1 MDWYERSVTDPTI
14 SLTAFGI
21 ERIGGT
27 SVSFAEG
34 ILSQE
39 KTCHIARTVCVWPSY
54 WTAR

>member
-14 SLTAFGI
+14 SLTAFGM